1 MEQFGFTAT
10 NPLAVPNLF
19 FWNSMTFICSG
30 LISGTTIGT
39 SGVHLCALLLETTG
53 VSVFAYA
60 SSIALI
66 SSFVISTA
74 LNTKSTSDATCST
87 SFTFFTIISFTASGI
102 GVSIFQRSPT
112 ASAYVFPALLGLAAI
127 VVTSNHG

>member
-10 NPLAVPNLF
+10 NPLLVPSLLR
-19 FWNSMTFICSG
+19 WNSITFICSG

-53 VSVFAYA
+53 VSVLAYA

-66 SSFVISTA
+66 SSLVISTA
-74 LNTKSTSDATCST
+74 LNTKSTSAATFST
-87 SFTFFTIISFTASGI
+87 SFTFFTTIFLTVSGI

-112 ASAYVFPALLGLAAI
+112 ASA
-127 VVTSNHG
+127 